1 MRWATVFLTETQIPD
16 LLCCV
21 QETDVG
27 SPENNTMLDYTK
39 HHSLEGIELGKLRQ
53 SANRI
58 TAHTDE
64 SLITLLLHSPGD
76 RCQLC
81 LEQPVLL

>member
-1 MRWATVFLTETQIPD
+1 MRWATVFLTGKQIPD
-16 LLCCV
+16 LLCCLQV
-21 QETDVG
+21 TDVG
-27 SPENNTMLDYTK
+27 SPENDTMLDYTK

-64 SLITLLLHSPGD
+64 SLITLLLHSPGNL
-76 RCQLC
+76 CQL
-81 LEQPVLL
+81 

>member
-1 MRWATVFLTETQIPD
+1 
-16 LLCCV
+16 
-21 QETDVG
+21 
-27 SPENNTMLDYTK
+27 MLDYTK

-64 SLITLLLHSPGD
+64 SLITLLLHSPGE
-76 RCQLC
+76 LC
-81 LEQPVLL
+81 HCDPSILSCYKYA